1 MKKII
6 KTALAASLVFAG
18 ATTAAIADDAWPTQS
33 VKLLVGYAAG
43 GPVDTTARVF
53 ARYLGDA
60 LGQTVVV
67 DNRPGASG
75 IIAAESTSRS
85 PSDGYT
91 LHFIASPTLTI
102 TPLIQKNVRLDRDKG
117 LTYIGKIVNYTNVL
131 VANNDV
137 PVKNIAELVEYAKSN
152 PTAVTYGSAGMGA
165 SNHLSAEL
173 LSQKTESPMLHVPYR
188 GNAPAMVDVM
198 SGETTFM
205 FDIVSTAATYI
216 NAGSVRALAVTSP
229 ERNATLP
236 DVPSMVEAGV
246 EDYDVTGWYA
256 LVGPADMPEA
266 LTLRIAEAV
275 QQVGQ
280 NADFEKTMIE
290 GGYTISLSD
299 GAELKAL
306 VDREYTMWE
315 DVIEQ
320 AGIVV
325 D

>member
-1 MKKII
+1 MKKTI
-6 KTALAASLVFAG
+6 KTVLAASILFAG
-18 ATTAAIADDAWPTQS
+18 VTTAASAAESWPTQS
-33 VKLLVGYAAG
+33 IKLLVGYSAG

-60 LGQTVVV
+60 LGQSVVV

-85 PSDGYT
+85 PADGYT

-102 TPLIQKNVRLDRDKG
+102 TPLIQKNVRLDRDNG

-137 PVKNIAELVEYAKSN
+137 PAQNIAELVEYAKAN

-173 LSQKTESPMLHVPYR
+173 LSQKTEAPMLHVPYR

-198 SGETTFM
+198 AGETTFM
-205 FDIVSTAATYI
+205 FDIVSTAANYI
-216 NAGSVRALAVTSP
+216 KAGSVRALAVTSP

-246 EDYDVTGWYA
+246 DGYDVTGWYA

-266 LTLRIAEAV
+266 LTLRIAEAM

-280 NADFEKTMIE
+280 NADFEKAMLE
-290 GGYTISLSD
+290 AGYDISLSD

-315 DVIEQ
+315 EVIDQ

-325 D
+325 E